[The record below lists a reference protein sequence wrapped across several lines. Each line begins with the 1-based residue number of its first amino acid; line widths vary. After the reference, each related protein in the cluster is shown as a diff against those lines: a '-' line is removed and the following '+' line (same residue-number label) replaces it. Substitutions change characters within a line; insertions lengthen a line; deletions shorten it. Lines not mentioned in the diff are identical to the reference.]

1 MSKIILPIY
10 FINLFSQNKLNF
22 SLTYAIIKFCYFY
35 ATFYFHFKYLFS
47 LELYSLNLRRKKEKK
62 EIDFSNLSYYN
73 TYYTIFLNYHIYIVC
88 GMLYHLSLY
97 IESKSS
103 DGNERR
109 LTKKLCVDVTLR
121 SCNYCHYCTITM
133 CTTIVAPRAQASNQ
147 VSFSSG
153 EQTIKCFFIISIPFS
168 LLYIHI
174 FVSHPDFESDKK
186 KKKIGDNF

>member
-1 MSKIILPIY
+1 
-10 FINLFSQNKLNF
+10 
-22 SLTYAIIKFCYFY
+22 
-35 ATFYFHFKYLFS
+35 
-47 LELYSLNLRRKKEKK
+47 
-62 EIDFSNLSYYN
+62 
-73 TYYTIFLNYHIYIVC
+73 
-88 GMLYHLSLY
+88 MLYHLSLY